1 MFGRRML
8 VALLVVLM
16 TVMAL
21 LFALLVIVAMEIF
34 DTIWVAF
41 AVLFLEVPVGTYLF
55 MKADRILD
63 SILWG

>member
-1 MFGRRML
+1 
-8 VALLVVLM
+8 
-16 TVMAL
+16 MAL

-41 AVLFLEVPVGTYLF
+41 AVLFLEIPVGTYLF